1 MIKKINLAM
10 MEVLVM
16 EMLTLLEIMV
26 MKMVVVVIARY

>member
-10 MEVLVM
+10 MEVLVI
-16 EMLTLLEIMV
+16 EVLTLLEIMV